1 MRYKEVDI
9 EFLQQKI
16 KDMEM
21 ETAKEVYAL
30 LEGMKIGRMET
41 ERRHPHEEL
50 EKIRREDEPYISEE
64 TQVEEDKKQ
73 EQASAQKKYIMEFII
88 KHYNEKGAEWVAK
101 ELGVPVEKVRKYA
114 SYLRTYKGIALKK
127 DRRGRKKGQTSTKPK
142 ASKAKKMSN
151 GELAVELF
159 RMYKNNNEI
168 INKELLGE
176 IRKEFGNLSLKR
188 ITGLI
193 RDELKREK
201 KRKIKERMVRG

>member
-1 MRYKEVDI
+1 MGYKEVDI

-30 LEGMKIGRMET
+30 LEGMKIGGMET
-41 ERRHPHEEL
+41 ERIHPYEEL
-50 EKIRREDEPYISEE
+50 EKIRREGEPYISEE

-73 EQASAQKKYIMEFII
+73 EQAPTQREHIMAFII

-101 ELGVPVEKVRKYA
+101 ELGVPVKKVRKYA

-127 DRRGRKKGQTSTKPK
+127 DKRGRKKGQTTSTKPK
-142 ASKAKKMSN
+142 PSK
-151 GELAVELF
+151 VELF

-168 INKELLGE
+168 INKELLRQ
-176 IRKEFGNLSLKR
+176 IRKEFGNMSLKK

-193 RDELKREK
+193 RDELRREK
-201 KRKIKERMVRG
+201 ERKIKERMLRG